1 LRSRRHRG
9 AAGEAEIG
17 AACPCFGAPPVPR
30 SRLGAVLPAPRR
42 PLGVLRRAARAR
54 PGRVPRLACPGRS
67 GTLGRPRGG
76 PPRPRRPGSFPSQGR
91 ALAARP
97 SGASSRRGPW
107 RALPRREHS
116 ARASENGLERSAT
129 RYQSE
134 PDLWVHSRGMVSLH
148 GRSAVIRRMVP
159 PSSPMI
165 APACLGVT
173 SSLSWRSIAPPSLCS
188 SSPASAATARLRQC
202 LRLGAA
208 PGVPLPL
215 PRGTPCC
222 GGAAASRCPGREEV
236 LAPHP
241 PGA

>member
-1 LRSRRHRG
+1 M
-9 AAGEAEIG
+9 
-17 AACPCFGAPPVPR
+17 PR

-67 GTLGRPRGG
+67 GTLGGPRGG

-159 PSSPMI
+159 PPSPMI
-165 APACLGVT
+165 AHRASATRLTGKYRAAPHA
-173 SSLSWRSIAPPSLCS
+173 SSLLPRSR
-188 SSPASAATARLRQC
+188 ARARC
-202 LRLGAA
+202 GLGAFA
-208 PGVPLPL
+208 PAP
-215 PRGTPCC
+215 
-222 GGAAASRCPGREEV
+222 AAHVLASR
-236 LAPHP
+236 
-241 PGA
+241 